1 MSFKSYL
8 ATRRVTRHPNGHF
21 VLDAR
26 ADLEFPDAESWA
38 AIRSYLVSVRACDA
52 AMKAGYAVWRGYRRQ
67 MRLGARAGQTSHD
80 GRFSCGVGGLSK

>member
-8 ATRRVTRHPNGHF
+8 AARRVTRHPNGHF

-26 ADLEFPDAESWA
+26 ADRGFPDADSWA
-38 AIRSYLVSVRACDA
+38 AIRCYLETVWACDA

-67 MRLGARAGQTSHD
+67 VHLGALAGQS
-80 GRFSCGVGGLSK
+80 